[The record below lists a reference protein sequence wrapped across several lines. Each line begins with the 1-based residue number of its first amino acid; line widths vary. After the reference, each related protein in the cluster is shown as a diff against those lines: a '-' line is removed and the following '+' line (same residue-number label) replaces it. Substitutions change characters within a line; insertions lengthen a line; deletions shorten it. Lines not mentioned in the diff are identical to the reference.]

1 MGARLCVSTEKE
13 GKGEVRNW
21 YIGVEFLDSN
31 H

>member
-13 GKGEVRNW
+13 GKGEVR